1 MVTVSLLRSTVIILN
16 KVKMR
21 YLYFII
27 MRPILI
33 ILFFMLIIVS
43 VKSQAQKWQPGHF
56 TDVKGN
62 TEVGLIRTNPPG
74 KPPIKG
80 EGFIEFRE
88 DNKANPFK
96 LSASDLRSFV
106 IGKDSFIVAHA
117 PNNEYW
123 LNKEFDFVKVVLDE
137 DLKLYAAKE
146 GGSGGSGIGFEPDIG
161 AGVGTGGYG
170 GGVGGGISI
179 PIGGGG
185 GKEKAIWYF
194 GANSA
199 EMQRLTNENFEDIMT
214 DIMGDYPDVVDKIHA
229 KVYVLANI
237 DKLVAYFNQVKAA
250 GK

>member
-1 MVTVSLLRSTVIILN
+1 
-16 KVKMR
+16 MR

-62 TEVGLIRTNPPG
+62 VENGLIRTNPSG

-88 DNKANPFK
+88 DTKAEPFK

-106 IGKDSFIVAHA
+106 IGRDSFIVTHA
-117 PNNEYW
+117 PANEIW
-123 LNKEFDFVKVVLDE
+123 LNKELDFVKVVVDE
-137 DLKLYAAKE
+137 DIKLYAAME
-146 GGSGGSGIGFEPDIG
+146 GGSGGGSGFGIEPGIG
-161 AGVGTGGYG
+161 AGIGTGGFG
-170 GGVGGGISI
+170 SGVGGGISI

-185 GKEKAIWYF
+185 RGGKARMIWYF
-194 GANSA
+194 GTNPAS
-199 EMQRLTNENFEDIMT
+199 MKQLTNENFEDIMS
-214 DIMGDYPDVVDKIHA
+214 DMMGDYPDVVDKIHA
-229 KVYVLANI
+229 KVYILANVER
-237 DKLVAYFNQVKAA
+237 LVAYFKQVKA
-250 GK
+250 GKSQ